1 VSEATELALRALR
14 HRDHSRLDLDR
25 RLEQAGIPAV
35 ERGHALDGLAEA
47 GLLSDVRFA
56 ESRARALAG
65 RSAGD
70 ELIRHDL
77 AAQGIA
83 EDIVADVLAQL
94 PTEAERAARIFD
106 ERGRGARALR
116 YLAGKGF
123 SADTLDGVSN
133 EPPAQ

>member
-14 HRDHSRLDLDR
+14 HRDHSRRDLDR
-25 RLEQAGIPAV
+25 RLERAGVPAD
-35 ERGHALDGLAEA
+35 ERSRVLDTLAEA

-56 ESRARALAG
+56 ESRARALVG

-77 AAQGIA
+77 AAHGIG
-83 EDIVADVLAQL
+83 DDVVADAVARLR
-94 PTEAERAARIFD
+94 PEAERAARIFD
-106 ERGRGARALR
+106 ERGRDARALR

-123 SADTLDGVSN
+123 SADTLDGVRADSLH
-133 EPPAQ
+133 